1 MGRFQIEY
9 LPSAEKDLLEI
20 VDYIKKDKPSAA
32 VNLINTIDREISK
45 LAEFPFLSPQPD
57 EERLK
62 MMGYRMH
69 VIGNFIV
76 FYVVKEKVVQIRR
89 VLHGCRKY
97 EFLL

>member
-32 VNLINTIDREISK
+32 ANLINTIDREISK
-45 LAEFPFLSPQPD
+45 LAEFPFLGPQPND
-57 EERLK
+57 ERLK
-62 MMGYRMH
+62 MMGYRML

-89 VLHGCRKY
+89 VLHGRRKY